1 MRLRLTLVYGG
12 LFLLAGLLLL
22 AVTSLLVSKQLPTK
36 IALRV
41 ENVRPPQPG
50 VGGDTT
56 FVQRFAED
64 ARDDALSTILTQGG
78 IALIVVA
85 SVAIALGWLIAGLL
99 LQPLNRITAAA
110 RRIADAPAADGRLR
124 ERIALDGPDDEIKR
138 LADTFDLMLTRLDH
152 AFDGQRRFIAN
163 ASHELRTPLTL
174 NRTLLEVALTPP
186 QVAPEMRQLGDTLLA
201 INDRHGRLIDGLLM
215 LGRSEREPAR
225 MSYVDLADVADHVAE
240 TADTKLA
247 EAPVLGDP
255 ILLERMVQN
264 LVENGLRHNVPG
276 GWVCVVTG
284 TYGPHAFIEVGNTGP
299 VVPPYEVEGL
309 FEPFR
314 RLGTERLAS
323 PGAGLGLSIV
333 RAVARAH
340 GGDAR
345 AVARPDGGLVV
356 TVTLPRVADPM

>member
-12 LFLLAGLLLL
+12 LFLGAGLLLL
-22 AVTSLLVSKQLPTK
+22 TLTYLLVSQQLPGVIK
-36 IALRV
+36 IRADI
-41 ENVRPPQPG
+41 PPPG
-50 VGGDTT
+50 TGNAT
-56 FVQRFAED
+56 FTQQFEEG
-64 ARDDALSTILTQGG
+64 ARDDMLQTLLTQGLL
-78 IALIVVA
+78 ALVMATAAAVG
-85 SVAIALGWLIAGLL
+85 LGYVIAGLL

-110 RRIADAPAADGRLR
+110 RRIAEAPAADGRLH
-124 ERIALDGPDDEIKR
+124 ERIAMEGPDDEVKR
-138 LADTFDLMLTRLDH
+138 LADTFDRMLTRLDH

-174 NRTLLEVALTPP
+174 NRTLLEVALAPR
-186 QVAPEMRQLGDTLLA
+186 QVTPEMRQLGDTLLA

-215 LGRSEREPAR
+215 LARSEREPGAL
-225 MSYVDLADVADHVAE
+225 SYVDLADVADHVAE
-240 TADTKLA
+240 TAGTKLA

-264 LVENGLRHNVPG
+264 LIENGLRHNVTG

-284 TYGPHAFIEVGNTGP
+284 THGRNAFVEVSNSGP

-314 RLGTERLAS
+314 RLTGTERLAAA

-340 GGDAR
+340 GGEAH
-345 AVARPDGGLVV
+345 AVARPDGGLIV
-356 TVTLPRVADPM
+356 TVTLPRVADPS